1 MEASQKFQGTFS
13 LRSSQRQTVAD
24 GYGSERDMKPVKTVL
39 FLCQCVP
46 EDERLTNPDR
56 SSTGQRQR
64 TTVHI
69 LFVCVRA
76 CVQSCS

>member
-46 EDERLTNPDR
+46 ED
-56 SSTGQRQR
+56 
-64 TTVHI
+64 
-69 LFVCVRA
+69 
-76 CVQSCS
+76 